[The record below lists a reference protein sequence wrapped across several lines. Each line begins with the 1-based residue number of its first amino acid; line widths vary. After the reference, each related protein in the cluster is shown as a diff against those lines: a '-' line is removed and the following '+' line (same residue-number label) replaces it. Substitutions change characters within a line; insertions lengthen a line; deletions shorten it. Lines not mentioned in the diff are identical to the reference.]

1 MLTQRVVDLLEF
13 LVKIGSFFFALMWC
27 FFRTKS
33 NNFISVIC
41 KNWFICLCEPFSG
54 LNLCNFCK
62 NPKEKE
68 QNIKKKS
75 ALMLLFYQPATMA
88 ARLLHV
94 KSENNYTLSLFFS
107 YMFLRVHQ
115 RQIHA
120 LLPKGIIRQMFWAK
134 NSRFVV
140 LLLCTFLGPHFQQY
154 K

>member
-1 MLTQRVVDLLEF
+1 MSKIRYQSPNTKKVLNCFMIIGIHPNCSLRVVDLLEF

-94 KSENNYTLSLFFS
+94 KSENNYTLSLFF
-107 YMFLRVHQ
+107 FVHVFEG
-115 RQIHA
+115 A
-120 LLPKGIIRQMFWAK
+120 SAS
-134 NSRFVV
+134 NSC
-140 LLLCTFLGPHFQQY
+140 LAP
-154 K
+154 

>member
-1 MLTQRVVDLLEF
+1 MSKIRYYQSPNTKKVLNCFMIIGIHPNCSLRVVDLLEF

-54 LNLCNFCK
+54 LDINVTFCK

-94 KSENNYTLSLFFS
+94 KSENNYTLSLFF
-107 YMFLRVHQ
+107 FVHVFEG
-115 RQIHA
+115 A
-120 LLPKGIIRQMFWAK
+120 SAS
-134 NSRFVV
+134 NSC
-140 LLLCTFLGPHFQQY
+140 LAP
-154 K
+154 